1 MDSSSTTP
9 PTAPSKDISD
19 TSDTSD
25 TSDSSDSSG
34 TSVDQPPSRLSRW
47 RTRIQATYELIRAN
61 PTGRITLKIV
71 VAITGLAVVAL
82 GLALVPLPGPGWLIV
97 LVGLSIW
104 AIEYAWARH
113 LLLFTRRQLQR
124 WTHWIARQSWPIRIV
139 IGLVGLVFVSI
150 VVWAS
155 LKFSFGIDLVA
166 KFLDYLA
173 TH

>member
-1 MDSSSTTP
+1 MMESSPTTP
-9 PTAPSKDISD
+9 PTTPPRDNSD

-25 TSDSSDSSG
+25 TSA
-34 TSVDQPPSRLSRW
+34 DQPASRLSRW
-47 RTRIQATYELIRAN
+47 RTRIEATYQLIRAN

-71 VAITGLAVVAL
+71 VAIAGLAVVAL

-97 LVGLSIW
+97 LLGLSIW

-113 LLLFTRRQLQR
+113 LLLFTRRQLRR
-124 WTHWIARQSWPIRIV
+124 WTRWIVSRSWPVRIG

-150 VVWAS
+150 VVWGS
-155 LKFSFGIDLVA
+155 LKFSLGIDVVE
-166 KFLDYLA
+166 KVLDYLA

>member
-1 MDSSSTTP
+1 MMDSSSTRP
-9 PTAPSKDISD
+9 PAASSRDISD
-19 TSDTSD
+19 TSDTL
-25 TSDSSDSSG
+25 DSPDSSG
-34 TSVDQPPSRLSRW
+34 ASVDQPLSRLSRW

-71 VAITGLAVVAL
+71 VGIAGLAVVAL

-97 LVGLSIW
+97 ILGLSIW

-113 LLLFTRRQLQR
+113 LLRFTRRQLQR
-124 WTHWIARQSWPIRIV
+124 WTRWIARQSWPVRIV

-155 LKFSFGIDLVA
+155 LKFSLGIDVLE
-166 KFLDYLA
+166 KILDYLA